1 MAENS
6 SQDSENDDESS
17 EEVGD
22 EAASRSEASGEK
34 SSPKDDDDD
43 DQEDEE
49 EEEENDDDDAEKAE
63 EEEEETEKAPV
74 VPRDDLKE
82 ELLHADINYGCVLSF
97 YEMFGKFASLKEY
110 SIKLLETHLLERDVL
125 PKKWCDLHLI
135 LMKHLTMGKH
145 AKKEKWL
152 AYLERV
158 SNQIMKLLLFDFG
171 LTLKFS
177 FLKFI
182 KKYSGVDGLN
192 LEKSGY
198 LSLQLDV
205 RVQTI
210 KVNPFFYKIILIIF

>member
-1 MAENS
+1 MSKVESDNPPKEDKISINKKQQEPPTTMTKNS
-6 SQDSENDDESS
+6 SQDSENEDESS

-22 EAASRSEASGEK
+22 EVASRSEASGEK
-34 SSPKDDDDD
+34 SSPKDDDHDDDD
-43 DQEDEE
+43 DQDDEE
-49 EEEENDDDDAEKAE
+49 EENDDENDDDDAEK
-63 EEEEETEKAPV
+63 EEEETEKAPV

-82 ELLHADINYGCVLSF
+82 ELLHADINYGCILSF

-158 SNQIMKLLLFDFG
+158 S
-171 LTLKFS
+171 
-177 FLKFI
+177 
-182 KKYSGVDGLN
+182 
-192 LEKSGY
+192 
-198 LSLQLDV
+198 
-205 RVQTI
+205 
-210 KVNPFFYKIILIIF
+210 